1 MKAKNYIIITIFI
14 VLFSSCKK
22 STKNFQKQGVWEEIL
37 KAAEEDNID
46 YLLEISSDTLQC
58 IECNNGRDWVKKE
71 KFFRN
76 NLDNIKLVKN
86 RKYSYFIESINSL
99 ESEFNEII
107 KITYKNKYK
116 GNNYIVIYTILK
128 GEEKI
133 KFLGASSV
141 P

>member
-133 KFLGASSV
+133 KFLGVSSV